1 MDFLSLLEEKKVL
14 LFDGS
19 LGTELMRRG
28 LKKGTLPDI
37 WNLEKPDIIKDVF
50 KQYFLAGSDIVQT
63 ATFQAN
69 GIALKKH
76 GIDAID
82 ELNKASAEILRSICP
97 ENACIIGDIGPSG
110 EFLPPVGNAS
120 VNELKYGYKMQVRA
134 LEDYIDAYHL
144 ETFSDLQEM
153 TIAINAV
160 KNESKKPIIAS
171 MTYKKTPR
179 GFFTIMGNSLTEC
192 INKSIEL
199 GVSVIGSN
207 CTMGSKEFIELAK
220 GIRDITSNFPISIK
234 PNAGQPEL
242 INGIPVYK
250 QKPEDFA
257 EDFKEILECGVQII
271 GGCCGTG
278 PSHIRLLR
286 KELDNYIQ
294 RR

>member
-28 LKKGTLPDI
+28 LKQGTLPDI

-50 KQYFLAGSDIVQT
+50 ENYFRAGSDIVQT

-76 GIDAID
+76 GINTID
-82 ELNKASAEILRSICP
+82 EINKASAKILRSVCP

-120 VNELKYGYKMQVRA
+120 LSDLEQGYKMQVRA
-134 LEDYIDAYHL
+134 LEGFVDAYHI

-160 KNESKKPIIAS
+160 QTESNKPIIAS

-179 GFFTIMGNSLTEC
+179 GFFTIMGNSVTDCTNRL
-192 INKSIEL
+192 IEL

-207 CTMGSKEFIELAK
+207 CTMGSKEFIELTK
-220 GIRDITSNFPISIK
+220 VIRSITPDFPVSIK

-242 INGIPVYK
+242 IDGIPGYK
-250 QKPEDFA
+250 QKPEDFSK
-257 EDFKEILECGVQII
+257 DLREILEGGVQII

-278 PSHIRLLR
+278 PPHIQLLR
-286 KELDNYIQ
+286 KEIDNYTQ

>member
-28 LKKGTLPDI
+28 LKRGTLPDI

-76 GIDAID
+76 GIEAID
-82 ELNKASAEILRSICP
+82 EINKTSAEILRSICP

-110 EFLPPVGNAS
+110 EFLPPVGNATI
-120 VNELKYGYKMQVRA
+120 NELEQGYKSQVRA
-134 LEDYIDAYHL
+134 LEGYIDAYHL

-160 KNESKKPIIAS
+160 QTESNKPIIAS

-192 INKSIEL
+192 TNKLIEL
-199 GVSVIGSN
+199 GVSVVGSN
-207 CTMGSKEFIELAK
+207 CTMGSKEFIELVK
-220 GIRDITSNFPISIK
+220 CIRDIIPNFPVSIK

-242 INGIPVYK
+242 IDGIPIYK
-250 QKPEDFA
+250 QRPEDFS
-257 EDFKEILECGVQII
+257 EDFKKILGYRVQII

-286 KELDNYIQ
+286 KEIDNYIQ